1 MAYPVMPLGFFAGS
15 QAGDNDTYQISRSL
29 RFNSSDSAYLNRTPA
44 SAGNRKTWT
53 WSGWVKRS
61 GLGTNQGIFTTNGST
76 DTTLFSMRF
85 SSSDTLVIAKWSTQ
99 YLITTQL
106 FRDTSSWFHLVV
118 AFDTT
123 LSTSSDRIKVYINGS
138 QVTAFS
144 TTNYPSSSDDTGVN
158 DTRAHQIGSEW
169 NVTDFLSSYLSEIY
183 LIDGQALTPSSFGET
198 DAITG
203 RWKAR
208 AYSGTYGTNGFYL
221 KFADNSGTTSTTLG
235 KDSSP
240 NGNNWTPNNF
250 AVGGAQPALYSS
262 PNLYTNA
269 SDVITNGTPLSSG
282 STFSSVYV
290 YLVTNGGGDV
300 GSTVFTADGSGNI
313 GTAWTW
319 LHRIGGAWTS
329 AGGYNNSE
337 WDSFTWGSQAVAT
350 NYIMNNSAPLHML
363 VPSAGSPQ
371 QVSGTIATFNIRPR
385 SGINDDSL
393 VDSPTNYGTDS
404 GLGGEVRGN
413 YCTFN
418 PLKRSSTYANLSNGN
433 LTIIGTTGG
442 AGQQSVQGSIAVSS
456 GKWYAEAIIT
466 TVGAESSAG
475 IARATQ
481 DTGGYVGS
489 SAFSYGYY
497 LNGQKYNNAT
507 GSAYGAS
514 YTSGDVIG
522 IAFDADAGTLV
533 FYKNGTSQGTAFTGL
548 TSGPYVFEG
557 SGRSATSGNQN
568 DWNFGQRPFAYTAP
582 TGFKALCT
590 TNLSTPT
597 IKKPNTAMDV
607 VTYTG
612 TGATQTISSLGFSPD
627 LLWTKG
633 RSLAQSHN
641 LFDTLRS
648 GQRLRSDTTDA
659 DASTTVTLGSNG
671 FVLGTESENNNSGS
685 TFVAWAWDAGSS
697 SVTNTSGTIS
707 STVRANP
714 QNGVSIV
721 GYTGN
726 GTAGA
731 TVGHGLGTLPSMII
745 TKKRSTATSSQWTVG
760 FSVLGWNR
768 YVLLNSTAS
777 AATDS
782 NVWNSAP
789 TSSVFYLGNDIWNNQ
804 SGQTSIAYCFSEI
817 EGFSKFGSYT
827 GNGSTDGTF
836 VYCGF
841 RPRFVLTKN
850 ASTGGAGYNWMI
862 FDSARNTFNITN
874 SVLSPD
880 LSNSE
885 YTTDID
891 ILSNGF
897 KMRNSGATA
906 NANGSTMIFAA
917 FAEQPFKYARAR

>member
-1 MAYPVMPLGFFAGS
+1 MAYPVMPFGFLGS
-15 QAGDNDTYQISRSL
+15 QGDNDSYQIQRSL
-29 RFNSSDSAYLNRTPA
+29 RFNGSTKYLTRTIQLSATTN
-44 SAGNRKTWT
+44 T
-53 WSGWVKRS
+53 WSFWVKRS
-61 GLGTNQGIFTTNGST
+61 SLGST
-76 DTTLFSMRF
+76 GAIYGFTNSINTTFQ
-85 SSSDTLVIAKWSTQ
+85 IAFMDSALYGFGNTDS
-99 YLITTQL
+99 LIFGDDLTSARLRLATTQV
-106 FRDTSSWFHLVV
+106 FRDTSAWYHFVV
-118 AFDTT
+118 VLDTT
-123 LSTSSDRIKVYINGS
+123 QATASDRAKIYVNGS
-138 QVTAFS
+138 QITSF
-144 TTNYPSSSDDTGVN
+144 TNETYPTQNTSLNCGGSVSNGVGALGFAN
-158 DTRAHQIGSEW
+158 AYQFNGYLAEI
-169 NVTDFLSSYLSEIY
+169 NVIQ
-183 LIDGQALTPSSFGET
+183 GQALTPSSFGET

-203 RWKAR
+203 RWKAK

-250 AVGGAQPALYSS
+250 
-262 PNLYTNA
+262 
-269 SDVITNGTPLSSG
+269 
-282 STFSSVYV
+282 SVDN
-290 YLVTNGGGDV
+290 T
-300 GSTVFTADGSGNI
+300 
-313 GTAWTW
+313 
-319 LHRIGGAWTS
+319 TS
-329 AGGYNNSE
+329 N
-337 WDSFTWGSQAVAT
+337 
-350 NYIMNNSAPLHML
+350 
-363 VPSAGSPQ
+363 
-371 QVSGTIATFNIRPR
+371 
-385 SGINDDSL
+385 GINNDSL
-393 VDSPTNYGTDS
+393 VESPTNYGTDT
-404 GLGGEVRGN
+404 GLGGEIRGN

-433 LTIIGTTGG
+433 LTIIGVTGG
-442 AGQQSVQGSIAVSS
+442 AGQQSVQANIAMSS

-466 TVGAESSAG
+466 TVGAESSVG

-481 DTGGYVGS
+481 DTGLYVGNG
-489 SAFSYGYY
+489 AFSYGYY
-497 LNGQKYNNAT
+497 LNGQKYNNSS

-522 IAFDADAGTLV
+522 VAFDADAGNLV

-557 SGRSATSGNQN
+557 QGRSATSGNQN
-568 DWNFGQRPFAYTAP
+568 DWNFGQRPWKYTAP

-590 TNLSTPT
+590 TNLPTPT
-597 IKKPNTAMDV
+597 IKKPSSYMDV

-641 LFDTLRS
+641 LFDTVRS

-671 FVLGTESENNNSGS
+671 FTLGTETESNNSGS

-697 SVTNTSGTIS
+697 SVTNTSGSIT

-731 TVGHGLGTLPSMII
+731 TVGHGLGVSPSMVI

-760 FSVLGWNR
+760 FSALGWNK
-768 YVLLNSTAS
+768 YVLLNSTAA

-789 TSSVFYLGNDIWNNQ
+789 TSSVFYLGNDIWNNH
-804 SGQTSIAYCFSEI
+804 SGQTTIAYCFAEV

-827 GNGSTDGTF
+827 GNASANGPF
-836 VYCGF
+836 VWCGF
-841 RPRFVLTKN
+841 RPRWVMVK
-850 ASTGGAGYNWMI
+850 ASSTGGAGYEWLI
-862 FDSARNTFNITN
+862 FDTARSDFNLMNKWLLAN
-874 SVLSPD
+874 SSQA
-880 LSNSE
+880 E
-885 YTTDID
+885 TTDVDAAADVID
-891 ILSNGF
+891 GVSSGF
-897 KMRNSGATA
+897 KLRGSDSRG
-906 NANGSTMIFAA
+906 NANGVTYIFAA
-917 FAEQPFKYARAR
+917 FAESPFKYARAR

>member
-1 MAYPVMPLGFFAGS
+1 MNLK
-15 QAGDNDTYQISRSL
+15 T
-29 RFNSSDSAYLNRTPA
+29 SD
-44 SAGNRKTWT
+44 
-53 WSGWVKRS
+53 V
-61 GLGTNQGIFTTNGST
+61 
-76 DTTLFSMRF
+76 
-85 SSSDTLVIAKWSTQ
+85 
-99 YLITTQL
+99 
-106 FRDTSSWFHLVV
+106 FRDVTAWYHLVLSV
-118 AFDTT
+118 DTAQAT
-123 LSTSSDRIKVYINGS
+123 DSNRVKIYVNGS
-138 QVTAFS
+138 QITSFTTSTYPPQNSTFATFGASEHSMGARLLIPSGADSYFS
-144 TTNYPSSSDDTGVN
+144 GYMTEAIGV
-158 DTRAHQIGSEW
+158 
-169 NVTDFLSSYLSEIY
+169 
-183 LIDGQALTPSSFGET
+183 DGQALTPSSFGST
-198 DAITG
+198 NIINNRWNAIG
-203 RWKAR
+203 
-208 AYSGTYGTNGFYL
+208 YSGTYGTNGFLL
-221 KFADNSGTTSTTLG
+221 KMSDNSSVAALAYDTGTNA
-235 KDSSP
+235 K
-240 NGNNWTPNNF
+240 NWTANNF

-269 SDVITNGTPLSSG
+269 ADVITNGTPLSSG
-282 STFSSVYV
+282 NTFSSVYV

-456 GKWYAEAIIT
+456 GKWYAEAIIS

-489 SAFSYGYY
+489 GAFSYGYY
-497 LNGQKYNNAT
+497 FNGNKFNNSSA
-507 GSAYGAS
+507 SAYGAS

-522 IAFDADAGTLV
+522 IAFNADAGTLV

-557 SGRSATSGNQN
+557 QGRSATSGNQN

-590 TNLSTPT
+590 TNLPTPT
-597 IKKPNTAMDV
+597 IKRSSTAMDV

-612 TGATQTISSLGFSPD
+612 NGSNGRVISGFNFSPD
-627 LLWTKG
+627 LVWTKS
-633 RSLAQSHN
+633 RSAAYDHALS
-641 LFDTLRS
+641 DTVRGVGFALHS
-648 GQRLRSDTTDA
+648 NTTDA
-659 DASTTVTLGSNG
+659 EDTSYGLAGVGADNYTINAVNQLN
-671 FVLGTESENNNSGS
+671 ESSI
-685 TFVAWAWDAGSS
+685 TYVAWAWDAGSS
-697 SVTNTSGTIS
+697 SVTNTSGTIT

-731 TVGHGLGTLPSMII
+731 TVGHGLGVSPSMII
-745 TKKRSTATSSQWTVG
+745 AKKRSTATSSPWTVG

-768 YVLLNSTAS
+768 YILLNTSS

-804 SGQTSIAYCFSEI
+804 SGQTSIAYCFAEI
-817 EGFSKFGSYT
+817 EGFSKFGSYV
-827 GNGSTDGTF
+827 GNGSADGPF
-836 VYCGF
+836 VFTGM
-841 RPRFVLTKN
+841 RPRWILIKATVEG
-850 ASTGGAGYNWMI
+850 SNWLQWDTSRM
-862 FDSARNTFNITN
+862 TFNTMSTYLMPSSAN
-874 SVLSPD
+874 A
-880 LSNSE
+880 E
-885 YTTDID
+885 TTDATYSVD
-891 ILSNGF
+891 CTSNGF
-897 KMRNSGATA
+897 KIRGTGQFGGFN
-906 NANGSTMIFAA
+906 NNGNTYVFAA